1 MKTRLSTYA
10 KKLCASKLA
19 RTSVVALIVAALIPS
34 RAYSQLGLDPCCA
47 IISAGLNAISGL
59 LKNAVAAPLG
69 SIQQIQQQTATFE
82 QQVIYPLAAIN
93 QAKTLAVQFQNKF
106 VQMRQVS
113 QLNVQSAT
121 LPTPQGLEQKLLSR
135 NLAAIPQISVNYSAV
150 YGKVMPATD
159 APPEV
164 RDLVDATDAEAQAA
178 MKKAVEIDALADL
191 ELQAAE
197 QMNQQLQSATP
208 GSATILEA
216 QTAAWLVRANAYT
229 QSAMAELV
237 RVRSI
242 ELANHGAQL
251 KFSTAHTVTL
261 HDKTNQ
267 ILEPAR

>member
-1 MKTRLSTYA
+1 MKKRLSTYA
-10 KKLCASKLA
+10 KKFYASKLA

-69 SIQQIQQQTATFE
+69 SIQQIQQQTANFE

-121 LPTPQGLEQKLLSR
+121 LLTPQGLEQKLLSR

-197 QMNQQLQSATP
+197 QMNRSPNCGMARSSQRVYPIGNGGDGQSPFHRAGQSWGATEIQY
-208 GSATILEA
+208 GSHRHA
-216 QTAAWLVRANAYT
+216 
-229 QSAMAELV
+229 
-237 RVRSI
+237 
-242 ELANHGAQL
+242 
-251 KFSTAHTVTL
+251 
-261 HDKTNQ
+261 
-267 ILEPAR
+267 P